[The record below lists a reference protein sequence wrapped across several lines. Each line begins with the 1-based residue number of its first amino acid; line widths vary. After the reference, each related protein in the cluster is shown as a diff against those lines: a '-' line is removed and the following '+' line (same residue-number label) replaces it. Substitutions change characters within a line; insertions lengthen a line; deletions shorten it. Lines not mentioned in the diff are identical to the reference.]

1 MNAQNHMDASRKQLA
16 WARRALEIEDYRGA
30 TGRAWAAT
38 VEATKAVA
46 ASRNLACKSSADV
59 YGVAYAILREVKDEK
74 MDDGFTWAETLHTES
89 LQDYLLESEIE
100 LGIKGVTDFVEGV
113 AACLNV
119 TPASEV
125 QAAD

>member
-1 MNAQNHMDASRKQLA
+1 MSVQSHMDESRALLQWA
-16 WARRALEIEDYRGA
+16 WRALEFEDLRGA

-46 ASRNLACKSSADV
+46 ESRNLACKSPADV

-74 MDDGFTWAETLHTES
+74 MDDGFSWAETLHTES

-119 TPASEV
+119 GAAS
-125 QAAD
+125 AGKSAD

>member
-1 MNAQNHMDASRKQLA
+1 MPAESNWLGLGGRLSLKITAAQREGRGRRPLKLQRQLRKA
-16 WARRALEIEDYRGA
+16 G
-30 TGRAWAAT
+30 
-38 VEATKAVA
+38 
-46 ASRNLACKSSADV
+46 NLACKSPADV

-74 MDDGFTWAETLHTES
+74 MDNGFSWAETLHTES

-119 TPASEV
+119 GAAS
-125 QAAD
+125 AGKSAD